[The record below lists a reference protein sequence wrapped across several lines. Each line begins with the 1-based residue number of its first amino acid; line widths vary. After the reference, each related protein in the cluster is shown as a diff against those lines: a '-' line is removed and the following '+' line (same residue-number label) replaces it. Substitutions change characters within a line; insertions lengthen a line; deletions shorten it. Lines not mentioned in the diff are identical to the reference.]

1 MPDGPVI
8 VFCSS
13 IIRQTI
19 GEQATPKTGRRELI
33 CDLYTSQILQ
43 VTARI
48 VFVYCRIEYKLER

>member
-19 GEQATPKTGRRELI
+19 GEQATPNTRRRELI

-48 VFVYCRIEYKLER
+48 VFVYCRIEYKLE